1 MQLSFSTTQK
11 IIIFL
16 ILIPFA
22 VYRFII
28 KPVNL
33 SKDCRQKALVESLAV
48 VNNSSTFE
56 PNTQK
61 REQLRLDLEEQIYNE
76 CSGNSIGV
84 IQI

>member
-11 IIIFL
+11 IIIFVVL
-16 ILIPFA
+16 VSIPFA
-22 VYRFII
+22 VYWFVV

-33 SKDCRQKALVESLAV
+33 SKDCRQKAFDQSFEI

-61 REQLRLDLEEQIYNE
+61 RDQLRLDLEEQIYKE
-76 CSGNSIGV
+76 CSLKK
-84 IQI
+84 